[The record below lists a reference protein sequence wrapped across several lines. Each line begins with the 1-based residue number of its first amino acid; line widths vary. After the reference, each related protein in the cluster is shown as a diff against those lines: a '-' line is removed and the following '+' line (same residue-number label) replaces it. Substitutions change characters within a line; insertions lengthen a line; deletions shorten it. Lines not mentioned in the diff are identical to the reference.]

1 MPAYE
6 LKSITGGGKA
16 SRFYANGVRVSQTE
30 FARIETTARM
40 FGKLDAFAT
49 YSDWYENGDAR
60 NTRISH
66 AAW

>member
-30 FARIETTARM
+30 FARLETTARM
-40 FGKLDAFAT
+40 FGRADTFTTRTET
-49 YSDWYENGDAR
+49 YEDGGLR
-60 NTRISH
+60 VTQTPCV
-66 AAW
+66 AW